1 MTNKGGSTMQSAGP
15 LDGIRILDFT
25 HVLSGPFGT
34 SLLGDLGA
42 EIIKVEPPAG
52 DRVRTM
58 GPPFQG
64 GESAY
69 FFCVN
74 RNKKSISLDLKKPE
88 AIDVVRRLVKDCDV
102 IVENYRPGVMD
113 RLGLGYDEI
122 TKIKPD
128 IIYSSM
134 TAFGKKGP
142 YKDKP
147 GFELIIQALSG
158 LVDVTTPPEGT
169 PAKIQIQ
176 VVDLCTGMF
185 LAFGTLAAL
194 YHKLATGQGQKV
206 DTSLLESTLAMM
218 ANLAGIYFMTGKV
231 PTGMGSRNPQAF
243 PSQAF
248 KSKDGYFVMVG
259 HWDRFC
265 RALGKPEWID
275 DPQLGS
281 NAYRVEHYDDMT
293 ALVESV
299 TTTRTTA
306 EWLKVLQEHQVAAGP
321 INTVEDAFEDP
332 GVQATGIV
340 KTMEHPQA
348 GKIKLLDKPWHL
360 SASTGGLRLPP
371 PAFGQHTDEVLL
383 AHGFSESEIAL
394 LKQHEAV
401 FGP

>member
-1 MTNKGGSTMQSAGP
+1 MQSTGP

-42 EIIKVEPPAG
+42 DIIKVEPPTG
-52 DRVRTM
+52 DRVRRT

-74 RNKKSISLDLKKPE
+74 RNKKSISLDLKKPQ

-102 IVENYRPGVMD
+102 FIENFRPGVMD

-122 TKIKPD
+122 IKIKPD

-134 TAFGKKGP
+134 TAFGKNGP

-147 GFELIIQALSG
+147 GFELIIQALTG

-231 PTGMGSRNPQAF
+231 PTGMASRNPQAF

-265 RALGKPEWID
+265 QALGKPEWID
-275 DPQLGS
+275 DPDLGS

-306 EWLKVLQEHQVAAGP
+306 EWLKTLQEHQVAAGP

-348 GKIKLLDKPWHL
+348 GEIKLLDKPWHL
-360 SASTGGLRLPP
+360 SASAGGLRLPP

-394 LKQHEAV
+394 LKQREAV

>member
-1 MTNKGGSTMQSAGP
+1 MQSAGP
-15 LDGIRILDFT
+15 LDGVRILDFT

-42 EIIKVEPPAG
+42 EIIKVEPPGG
-52 DRVRTM
+52 DRVRMM

-102 IVENYRPGVMD
+102 LIENYRPGVMD
-113 RLGLGYDEI
+113 RLGLGYAEI
-122 TKIKPD
+122 SQIKPD

-134 TAFGKKGP
+134 TAFGKNGP

-147 GFELIIQALSG
+147 GFELIIQALTG
-158 LVDVTTPPEGT
+158 LVDVTTPPEGS

-206 DTSLLESTLAMM
+206 ETSLLESTLAMM
-218 ANLAGIYFMTGKV
+218 ANLAGIYLMTGKV

-281 NAYRVEHYDDMT
+281 NAYRVEHYVEMS

-299 TTTRTTA
+299 TTTKTTA
-306 EWLKVLQEHQVAAGP
+306 EWLKILQEHQVAAGP
-321 INTVEDAFEDP
+321 INTVEKAFEDP
-332 GVQATGIV
+332 GVQATGMV

-348 GKIKLLDKPWHL
+348 GEIKLLDKPWHL
-360 SASTGGLRLPP
+360 SGSSGGLRMPP

-394 LKQHEAV
+394 LKQHEVV

>member
-1 MTNKGGSTMQSAGP
+1 MQSAGP
-15 LDGIRILDFT
+15 LNGVRILDFT

-42 EIIKVEPPAG
+42 EIIKVEPPGG
-52 DRVRTM
+52 DRIRM
-58 GPPFQG
+58 AGPPFQG

-88 AIDVVRRLVKDCDV
+88 AIDVARRLVKGCDV
-102 IVENYRPGVMD
+102 FMENFRPGVMD

-122 TKIKPD
+122 SKIKPD

-134 TAFGKKGP
+134 TAFGKDGP

-147 GFELIIQALSG
+147 GFELIIQGLTG
-158 LVDVTTPPEGT
+158 LVDVTTPAQGI

-194 YHKLATGQGQKV
+194 YHKMATGQGQKV

-218 ANLAGIYFMTGKV
+218 ANLAGIFFMTGKV

-275 DPQLGS
+275 DPNLGS
-281 NAYRVEHYDDMT
+281 NAYRVEHYEDMT
-293 ALVESV
+293 ELVESV

-306 EWLKVLQEHQVAAGP
+306 EWLKILQEHQVAAGP

-332 GVQATGIV
+332 GVKATGMV
-340 KTMEHPQA
+340 KTIKHPKA
-348 GKIKLLDKPWHL
+348 GDIKLLDKPWHL
-360 SASTGGLRLPP
+360 SASSGGLRLPP
-371 PAFGQHTDEVLL
+371 PALGQHTEEVLL
-383 AHGFSESEIAL
+383 SQGFSESEIQI
-394 LKQHEAV
+394 LKEKEIV
-401 FGP
+401 YGD

>member
-1 MTNKGGSTMQSAGP
+1 MKSAGP
-15 LDGIRILDFT
+15 LDGVRILDFT

-52 DRVRTM
+52 DLVRTM

-74 RNKKSISLDLKKPE
+74 RNKKSISLDLKKPA

-102 IVENYRPGVMD
+102 FIENFRPGVMD
-113 RLGLGYDEI
+113 RLGLSYDEI
-122 TKIKPD
+122 IKIKPD

-142 YKDKP
+142 HKDKP
-147 GFELIIQALSG
+147 GFELIIQALTG

-259 HWDRFC
+259 HWGRFC

-281 NAYRVEHYDDMT
+281 NAYRVEHYEEMT

-299 TTTRTTA
+299 TITRTTA
-306 EWLKVLQEHQVAAGP
+306 EWLKILQEYQVAAGP
-321 INTVEDAFEDP
+321 VNTVENAFQDP

-340 KTMEHPQA
+340 KTMAHPKA
-348 GKIKLLDKPWHL
+348 GEIKLLDKPWHL

-383 AHGFSESEIAL
+383 AAGFSESEIEL
-394 LKQHEAV
+394 FKKHEVV